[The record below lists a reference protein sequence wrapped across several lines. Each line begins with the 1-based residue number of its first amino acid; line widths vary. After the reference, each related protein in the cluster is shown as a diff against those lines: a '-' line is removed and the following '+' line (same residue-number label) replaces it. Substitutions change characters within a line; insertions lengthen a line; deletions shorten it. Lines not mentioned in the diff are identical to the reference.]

1 MNKTELIDAL
11 AEQTDT
17 SKAAAA
23 RSLDALIDIITAT
36 VARGEDVALTGFG
49 SFKAA
54 RREARTGK
62 NPKTGE
68 PLNIPATTVPKFSAG
83 AVFKAAVAK
92 R

>member
-23 RSLDALIDIITAT
+23 RSLDALIDIITAI

-92 R
+92 P